1 MSKHDIRLCQRVSLA
16 SVKWGTT
23 IKFNNN
29 SLRIYLFM
37 LFKTFKTIV
46 YQVLAR
52 FKTWFFLLCD
62 TIKSSTNLSDWENNC
77 YKWFTHLVS
86 GTCFVVVVPIV
97 LMLLRQ
103 MTGVSFASSVDL
115 PICSEIIIKRLLELQ
130 ECVVSVITVCRSL
143 LTTCRKYITQIG
155 LGLLQRWINLP
166 YRVISLPWQRNRSI
180 NCFELKCV
188 FPPQICI
195 KHYLCSYS
203 RM

>member
-1 MSKHDIRLCQRVSLA
+1 
-16 SVKWGTT
+16 
-23 IKFNNN
+23 
-29 SLRIYLFM
+29 M
-37 LFKTFKTIV
+37 LFKTYKTIV

-62 TIKSSTNLSDWENNC
+62 IIKSSTNLSDWENNC
-77 YKWFTHLVS
+77 CIWFTHLVS

-97 LMLLRQ
+97 LMLLRR

-115 PICSEIIIKRLLELQ
+115 PNCSEIIIKRLLELR
-130 ECVVSVITVCRSL
+130 EFVVCVITVCRSL

-155 LGLLQRWINLP
+155 LGLLQRWIYLP

-188 FPPQICI
+188 FSPSNLHQTLLVFLFKNVKTHKAC
-195 KHYLCSYS
+195 KHVSDMTLQ
-203 RM
+203 